1 MMHNHCLTI
10 IFCSIALCLG
20 NWLYAETPE
29 HPNAGSPPLNRITHG
44 PILGRPGATE
54 MSVWARTRRPGT
66 IRVEYAESSAPA
78 RAARDTAAKNSAAAN
93 TTLVRDNTVV
103 VTLEN
108 LKPDTRYS
116 YSVSVD
122 GGSVGPTGTFKT
134 WPSAD
139 QTRNDKYNPKGLFN
153 FRFEFACGNS
163 QSWGI
168 NAARDHVR
176 QPTFD
181 TLLKDHADR
190 LDFAILN
197 GDWLYEDKRDF
208 SFDAWKQQ
216 VGVEQTPPEL
226 ELIPSIAGI
235 WENYKAYLQR
245 GTSLAEFH
253 RRVPSFFTMDDH
265 ESLNDVAGS
274 GQAGFKERR
283 AVLRDIAAHAWLDYL
298 AWSNPTDVP
307 AEIHFGRGT
316 MKAGSDILTD
326 TNANF
331 SKLPLGSMSNL
342 HVHWGGRRFGQKPK
356 PSSKYPGLP
365 NAGVYDIAGMVGPH
379 QLRVSP
385 PAQTDATGV
394 YSIGRRLYGQ
404 FHVSNCHFFLLDTRG
419 HRDSPDFSNPGRPDR
434 SMLGKDQ
441 LQWLQKG
448 ISGSD
453 AEFIF
458 IVSSVNF
465 MIPHSKP
472 NAKPGA
478 IPTKGEAWTAFLHER
493 ELLLDFLDEL
503 EKPAMLLTGDLHNS
517 FAIQITD
524 NVWEFASGPH
534 ESTNHHIGSEG
545 HRPLNGPFKYGP
557 RACDILWSS
566 YLLPDTPKKLSR
578 QPHFCVVQVNNVTNN
593 PISED
598 QDRWIAFPRPQ
609 IVIQYYHGVTGEL
622 KFAHTI
628 SAK

>member
-1 MMHNHCLTI
+1 
-10 IFCSIALCLG
+10 
-20 NWLYAETPE
+20 
-29 HPNAGSPPLNRITHG
+29 
-44 PILGRPGATE
+44 
-54 MSVWARTRRPGT
+54 MSVWARTRRPAT
-66 IRVEYAESSAPA
+66 IRVDYAESVAPA
-78 RAARDTAAKNSAAAN
+78 DRGRAAGHSASAN
-93 TTLVRDNTVV
+93 TMLVHDNTGV

-108 LKPDTRYS
+108 LKPDTLYS

-122 GGSVGPTGTFKT
+122 GGLAGPKGTFKT

-139 QTRNDKYNPKGLFN
+139 QTRNDKYNPEGLFN
-153 FRFEFACGNS
+153 FRFEFACGNN
-163 QSWGI
+163 QSRGI

-181 TLLKDHADR
+181 TLLKDHADG

-208 SFDAWKQQ
+208 SFDDWKQQ
-216 VGVEQTPPEL
+216 VGIDKAPQRL

-235 WENYKAYLQR
+235 WENYKAYLER

-283 AVLRDIAAHAWLDYL
+283 AVLRDPGAQAWLDYL
-298 AWSNPTDVP
+298 AWSNPVDFP
-307 AEIHFGRGT
+307 ADIHFGRGT
-316 MKAGSDILTD
+316 MKAGSGILTD
-326 TNANF
+326 TDANF
-331 SKLPLGSMSNL
+331 AKLPFGNMSNL
-342 HVHWGGRRFGQKPK
+342 HVHWGGRRFGQKLRPADE
-356 PSSKYPGLP
+356 YPGLP
-365 NAGVYDIAGMVGPH
+365 NAGVYDIADLVGPH

-385 PAQTDATGV
+385 LAETDATGV

-404 FHVSNCHFFLLDTRG
+404 LQVSNCHFFMLDTRG
-419 HRDSPDFSNPGRPDR
+419 HRDSPDFSNPRRPDR

-448 ISGSD
+448 ISESD

-458 IVSSVNF
+458 VVSSVNF

-472 NAKPGA
+472 DSKPGD
-478 IPTKGEAWTAFLHER
+478 IPTKGEAWTVFMHER
-493 ELLLDFLDEL
+493 ELLIDFLDEL
-503 EKPAMLLTGDLHNS
+503 KKPVMLLTGDLHNS

-534 ESTNHHIGSEG
+534 ESDNHHIGSEG

-566 YLLPDTPKKLSR
+566 YLLPDTPKNLSR

-593 PISED
+593 PVSKD
-598 QDRWIAFPRPQ
+598 RDRWIAFPRPQ

-622 KFAHTI
+622 KFAHSI